1 MRIPRLDAVVV
12 LVLATTAVILPF
24 LDWYAARAP
33 RGELRVSGVTGSPE
47 LWVVVAL
54 GVLAVSAAIA
64 VSARPEPA
72 FTRPLA
78 IALVVAGIAMTAW
91 SLEAYYDVP
100 VTLSVADGGTA
111 RDLSVEV
118 VRRWPGVAGVALS
131 AGLVVVGIVMAWPRR
146 RP

>member
-12 LVLATTAVILPF
+12 LALATAAVILPF

-54 GVLAVSAAIA
+54 GALAVSAAITVA
-64 VSARPEPA
+64 ARPVPA

-78 IALVVAGIAMTAW
+78 VALVVVGIAMAAW
-91 SLEAYYDVP
+91 SLEAYYDIP
-100 VTLSVADGGTA
+100 VALSVNDGGTV
-111 RDLSVEV
+111 RDLSGDVW
-118 VRRWPGVAGVALS
+118 RRWPGAATVALS
-131 AGLVVVGIVMAWPRR
+131 GALALVGIVLAWPRR